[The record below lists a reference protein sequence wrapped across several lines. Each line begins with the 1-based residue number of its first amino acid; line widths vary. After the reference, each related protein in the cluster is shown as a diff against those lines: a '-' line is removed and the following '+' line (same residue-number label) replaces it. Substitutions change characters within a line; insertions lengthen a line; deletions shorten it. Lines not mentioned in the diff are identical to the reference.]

1 MVAESR
7 ELNGLII
14 VEVLNKTPIDADGW
28 TCPLLLEENDTTA
41 PMNIKLLNLPYPAF
55 SSPEIRRKA
64 IIYAMKAGKFIV
76 NQPISWRKVNKAEAL
91 FPQYGIAH
99 SLLGKIAHF
108 FQKPQSVILKYMR
121 IAVANDIG
129 TEDGS
134 SRSLWLFWGSRQL
147 WRIGRRAATAEPLSS
162 K

>member
-64 IIYAMKAGKFIV
+64 TNLCDEGRKIY
-76 NQPISWRKVNKAEAL
+76 RKSTHLMEK
-91 FPQYGIAH
+91 G
-99 SLLGKIAHF
+99 
-108 FQKPQSVILKYMR
+108 
-121 IAVANDIG
+121 
-129 TEDGS
+129 
-134 SRSLWLFWGSRQL
+134 
-147 WRIGRRAATAEPLSS
+147 
-162 K
+162 